1 MQPEQP
7 ETPASEPAVATAHEP
22 TVVPE
27 AEVAKDAP
35 PPIAKPVRSPA
46 DKAERIAN
54 RARKAARTKRL
65 VRASLVAVA
74 VALTG
79 IFVAAFR
86 IHPYDEDGKPRTM
99 STHTQLGM
107 PPCNFVTLTG
117 KPCPSCGMTTSFALL
132 VRGDVLASAR
142 ANWVGSVIC
151 ITWALT
157 LVWAVASVVWG
168 RPLFVRPGRGEVT
181 FTVIVG
187 FILTLMVARWTTIL
201 LSS

>member
-7 ETPASEPAVATAHEP
+7 DTPADEQNL
-22 TVVPE
+22 
-27 AEVAKDAP
+27 
-35 PPIAKPVRSPA
+35 PIAHPVRPA
-46 DKAERIAN
+46 PRRDRVAG
-54 RARKAARTKRL
+54 AARLRRL
-65 VRASLVAVA
+65 TRAALIAIA

-79 IFVAAFR
+79 VFVAAFR

-107 PPCNFVTLTG
+107 PPCNFVVMTG

-132 VRGDVLASAR
+132 VRGDVVASAR

-151 ITWALT
+151 VLWALM
-157 LVWAVASVVWG
+157 LVWALASGLWG
-168 RPLFVRPGRGEVT
+168 KALFVPPGRGELV

-187 FILTLMVARWTTIL
+187 TVLMLMLARWAAIL
-201 LSS
+201 ASG